1 MKKLL
6 TKTATLVIIT
16 VLICTLVGCANTG
29 FNKEPTEPK
38 VYDVISV
45 SQYVKTTTNNF
56 GGVINQKPVYTFT
69 YIDGSGELRI
79 VDDFENLEYGL
90 TKVKVGESNQYV
102 VEDNGLDTYR
112 TLYLT
117 KETLKETTITDAKE

>member
-1 MKKLL
+1 MKKIL
-6 TKTATLVIIT
+6 TKTTTLVIIT
-16 VLICTLVGCANTG
+16 VLICTLVGCATE
-29 FNKEPTEPK
+29 KEPAKPK
-38 VYDVISV
+38 VYDIISV

-102 VEDNGLDTYR
+102 VEDKGLDTYR